1 VLAYNPGTDDLTR
14 SGAMETTTF
23 QAFKL
28 AVIQATQ
35 LSRDAIHV
43 YVGLAVFLAA
53 ALLFRKPLRSWLPW
67 FAVLIVAVIVEV
79 VDLRDDLLTRGR
91 LRWLA
96 STHDIVNTLF
106 WPSVLL
112 LLARW
117 TTLFGKRGRDPSE

>member
-1 VLAYNPGTDDLTR
+1 
-14 SGAMETTTF
+14 
-23 QAFKL
+23 
-28 AVIQATQ
+28 
-35 LSRDAIHV
+35 
-43 YVGLAVFLAA
+43 
-53 ALLFRKPLRSWLPW
+53 LRSWLPW

-117 TTLFGKRGRDPSE
+117 TTLFGRRGRDPSE